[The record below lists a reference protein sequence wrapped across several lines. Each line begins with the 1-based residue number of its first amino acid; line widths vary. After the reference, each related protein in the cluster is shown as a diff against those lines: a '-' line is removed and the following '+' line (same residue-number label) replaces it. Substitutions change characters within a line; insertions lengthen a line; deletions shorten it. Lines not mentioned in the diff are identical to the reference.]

1 MKVADMH
8 CDTIAEIY
16 YALRDGKDCGLA
28 KNSLHMDL
36 AKMIKGDYLV
46 QNFAMFV
53 SIRNYENPLEHCLE
67 LIDEFYNQMEMN
79 QDKISLALN
88 YDDII
93 RNQAAGKMSAL
104 LTIEE
109 GGVTKCNL
117 AHLRNFY
124 RLGVRMLTL
133 TWNYENGIGYP
144 NFKMIEGEIPDF
156 KTPNTI
162 SGLTEFGIEFIH
174 EMERLGMI
182 IDVSHLSDAGFYQ
195 VLENTTK
202 PFVASHSN
210 ARTKCNHVRNLSDD
224 MIRKLADRGG
234 VVGMNYCPS
243 FLDDAEDE
251 KNAVGTIAAIVDN
264 IKYITSV
271 GGYEC
276 LGLGSDFDGIPV
288 HKDLP
293 DASYMPL
300 LAEALSKEGMKQHEI
315 EAIFYKNVLRVYK
328 DVLK

>member
-8 CDTIAEIY
+8 CDTIAEIF
-16 YALRDGKDCGLA
+16 YANKEGKECSLL
-28 KNSLHMDL
+28 KNHLHLDL
-36 AKMIKGDYLV
+36 EKMKKGDYLL

-53 SIRNYENPLEHCLE
+53 DIKKYENPLEHCLE
-67 LIDEFYNQMEMN
+67 LIDSFYNQLEIN
-79 QDKISLALN
+79 KDKIAIALN

-93 RNQAAGKMSAL
+93 KNEAAGKLSAF

-109 GGVTKCNL
+109 GGVAKGNL
-117 AHLRNFY
+117 ANLRNFY

-144 NFKMIEGEIPDF
+144 NFEYIKGEVPNF
-156 KTPNTI
+156 KSPNTTH
-162 SGLTEFGIEFIH
+162 GLTDFGIEFVH

-195 VLENTTK
+195 VLENTRK

-210 ARTKCNHVRNLSDD
+210 ARAKCNHVRNLTDD
-224 MIRKLADRGG
+224 MIRKLGERGC
-234 VVGMNYCPS
+234 VIGMNYCNS

-251 KNAVGTIAAIVDN
+251 NKAVGTISAIVDN
-264 IKYITSV
+264 ILHFRQI

-276 LGLGSDFDGIPV
+276 IGLGSDFDGIPT
-288 HKDLP
+288 HHELP

-300 LAEALSKEGMKQHEI
+300 LADALKKAGLSNHEI
-315 EAIFYKNVLRVYK
+315 ESIFYKNVLRLYK
-328 DVLK
+328 EVLK

>member
-8 CDTIAEIY
+8 CDTIAEIF
-16 YALRDGKDCGLA
+16 YALRDGKDCGL
-28 KNSLHMDL
+28 KNNQLHIDL
-36 AKMIKGDYLV
+36 EKMVKGDYLI

-53 SIRNYENPLEHCLE
+53 SLKNYENPLEHCLE
-67 LIDEFYNQMEMN
+67 LIDEFYHQLELN
-79 QDKISLALN
+79 QDRIALALN
-88 YDDII
+88 YNDII
-93 RNQAAGKMSAL
+93 RNEASGKISAM

-109 GGVTKCNL
+109 GGVTKCSL

-144 NFKMIEGEIPDF
+144 NFQLIEGETPNF
-156 KTPNTI
+156 QNPNTI
-162 SGLTEFGIEFIH
+162 SGLTEFGIDFIH

-195 VLENTTK
+195 VLKNTTK

-210 ARTKCNHVRNLSDD
+210 ARQKCNHVRNLTDD
-224 MIRKLADRGG
+224 MIRKLSDRGG
-234 VVGMNYCPS
+234 VIGMNYCPS
-243 FLDDAEDE
+243 FLYEAKAEE
-251 KNAVGTIAAIVDN
+251 EAVGTIEAIVDN
-264 IKYITSV
+264 IKHIVSV

-276 LGLGSDFDGIPV
+276 VGLGSDYDGIPN
-288 HKDLP
+288 HKELP
-293 DASYMPL
+293 DASYLPL
-300 LAEALSKEGMKQHEI
+300 LAEGLRKAGMKPHEI
-315 EAIFYKNVLRVYK
+315 EAVFYKNVLRLYK